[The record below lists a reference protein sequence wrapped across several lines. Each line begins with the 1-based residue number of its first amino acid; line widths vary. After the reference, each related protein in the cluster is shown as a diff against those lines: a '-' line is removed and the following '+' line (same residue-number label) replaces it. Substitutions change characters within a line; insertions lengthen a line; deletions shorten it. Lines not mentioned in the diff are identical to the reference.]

1 MRKFK
6 TGILPLDTQLTGGIP
21 GGSVVLILEDPGA
34 GADVFT
40 FHFAI
45 EGALNGEKV
54 FYLSTDDTEEEIKEY
69 MNVYF
74 NVGDEVWDNIVIVS
88 LGTFRHGVKK
98 DVKDYLRKTMYDP
111 MSGLKTILGN
121 ERFER
126 VVINNITYFLTNY
139 ELEGVISFIEDLSS
153 ISKQYES
160 VVLLTM
166 TRGMFEPRIETAMK
180 HYADGVFELTL
191 REVENEIQRRLKI
204 VKFKRILVP
213 KAILRYDLTEK
224 GVRMESVMR
233 VL

>member
-1 MRKFK
+1 MKKFK

-34 GADVFT
+34 GGDVFT

-45 EGALNGEKV
+45 EGAVNDEKV

-69 MNVYF
+69 IQVYF
-74 NVGDEVWDNIVIVS
+74 NVGEEIWEHVVIVS
-88 LGTFRHGVKK
+88 LSSFRQGIRK
-98 DVKDYLRKTMYDP
+98 DVKDYLRRTMYDP
-111 MSGLKTILGN
+111 MSGLKTILSN
-121 ERFER
+121 EDFER
-126 VVINNITYFLTNY
+126 VIINNLTYFVTNY
-139 ELEGVISFIEDLSS
+139 ELEGVIAFIEDLST
-153 ISKQYES
+153 IAKQNES

-166 TRGMFEPRIETAMK
+166 TRGMFDPRVETTMK

-191 REVENEIQRRLKI
+191 REVENEVQRRLKI
-204 VKFKRILVP
+204 IKFKRILVP